1 MSIHKP
7 VLLQEVIE
15 NLNLKKGDIIFDG
28 TLGGGGYSQ
37 KILKKILPQGKLIAT
52 DLDSEAIDNLLKNQ
66 VLTKKELVSTKF
78 YCQNYSEIKDI
89 LRKEK
94 IKEINGIVLDLGISS
109 DQLAQSGSGISF
121 QNLAEKLDM
130 NLSSNT
136 KRGERKLTASEILN
150 EWSAEN
156 LADIIFY
163 YGGEKAAKK
172 ISGAIVK
179 KRLEKKFKI
188 VSDLVELLE
197 NEIGKFYK
205 NKKISCATKTFQ
217 ALRITVND
225 EIGHLKKVLQDG
237 LEVLKKDGRL
247 VVVTFHSLEDKVV
260 KKILRE
266 WEDNK
271 IGKRINKKVIKPSL
285 EEIEKNKRA
294 RSAKLRVFEKK

>member
-37 KILKKILPQGKLIAT
+37 KILEKILPQGKLIAT
-52 DLDSEAIDNLLKNQ
+52 DLDSEAINNLLKNQ

-109 DQLAQSGSGISF
+109 DQLAQSGRGISF

-136 KRGERKLTASEILN
+136 KKNERKLTASEILN

-172 ISGAIVK
+172 ISTAIVK

-205 NKKISCATKTFQ
+205 NKKIHCATKTFQ

-294 RSAKLRVFEKK
+294 RSAKLRVFEKI